1 MDEYEGARIVVIEH
15 PEYIYTVDMSA
26 LYPSVILTNLFPDT
40 EEEE

>member
-1 MDEYEGARIVVIEH
+1 MMDEYKRATIVIEH